1 MPPPLPDRY
10 RLEVRLERDEDV
22 EQWLGTDLSLDRP
35 VLLRMLGPET
45 EPVRRHRFLA
55 AVRAAS
61 SINHAHLVQLFTA
74 DEVVDGAYAV
84 SEWPGGSTLADRL
97 ASGETMAVDDFLPS
111 AAGLASALAA
121 LHSNGIVHGAIDTS
135 AITYSLAHPAKL
147 GGLGRMPRV
156 ATVADDVRALVSTL
170 EEGLTGYKPGGP
182 APSEIVDG
190 IHPRVDDIL
199 DRGWKGLLTAQALS
213 EELTAAPS
221 IPKRR
226 IDSPSWSRRLL
237 LAAGGLALLA
247 VALVAAGQLLA
258 GGEGG
263 RIAVPIDPRSA
274 PPATAPIA
282 STTIVT
288 APIGLTLAPPPEVV
302 TVDPFGSNE
311 ENDQNLPALT
321 DGDSTST
328 WRSERYRDQLSLI
341 KPGLGLGF
349 KAVGAPLELVIEG
362 ITTGVSYEIGWSPSP
377 TIDSLEHVGRGVNR
391 AGTVAI
397 QLPRRQ
403 DGWWILWVTE
413 IPADATGERSFEVA
427 EVRFGS

>member
-1 MPPPLPDRY
+1 MPPPLPERY
-10 RLEVRLERDEDV
+10 RLEVRLDRDGDI

-45 EPVRRHRFLA
+45 DPARRERFLEV
-55 AVRAAS
+55 VRSAS
-61 SINHAHLVQLFTA
+61 AINHAHLVQLFTA
-74 DEVVDGAYAV
+74 EEVVGGAYAV

-97 ASGETMAVDDFLPS
+97 TSGETMAVDDFLPS

-147 GGLGRMPRV
+147 GGLGRLPRS
-156 ATVADDVRALVSTL
+156 ATVADDVRALVSAL
-170 EEGLTGYKPGGP
+170 DEGLTGYKPGGP

-199 DRGWKGLLTAQALS
+199 DRGWRGLLTAQALS

-221 IPKRR
+221 IPKPR
-226 IDSPSWSRRLL
+226 IDPPSWSRRLL

-247 VALVAAGQLLA
+247 IALLGAGRLLA
-258 GGEGG
+258 GGESGG
-263 RIAVPIDPRSA
+263 IAVPIDPRSA
-274 PPATAPIA
+274 PPATVPIA

-288 APIGLTLAPPPEVV
+288 APTGSTLTPPSQVV

-311 ENDQNLPALT
+311 ENDQNLPALI
-321 DGDSTST
+321 DGDSSTS

-349 KAVGAPLELVIEG
+349 QAPLTPTELLIEG
-362 ITTGVSYEIGWSPSP
+362 ITPGLSYEIGWSPSP
-377 TIDSLEHVGRGVNR
+377 TIEGIEHVGRGINH
-391 AGTVAI
+391 AGTLEI
-397 QLPRRQ
+397 QLPPRQ
-403 DGWWILWVTE
+403 EGWWILWVTE
-413 IPADATGERSFEVA
+413 IPADSSGERSFQVG